1 MATRLVLGIGNLLM
15 GDEGI
20 GVRAIEFLQQDVWP
34 EGVCLLDG
42 GTGGFHLLDYLSSNE
57 PLVMIDATMD
67 GQPAGTVTTLRP
79 KYASDFPRA
88 LTAHDI
94 GLRDL
99 VEAAQLTGALPDI
112 DLVTVSIDEITP
124 MRLTLSAPVQASLP
138 AVRAAVRAALA
149 RQEAVG
155 HA

>member
-15 GDEGI
+15 GDEGV